1 MKAAQDAISDLSDL
15 HDNNLDNVILFE
27 LIPNLPF
34 EFREWQRLHKQE
46 LRMEDLTID
55 MIAALRGWFSRLSDA
70 PLVSMS
76 PSTLRLQTKEEGETM
91 TREPEQ
97 ATRLIKVGRND
108 PCPCGSGMK
117 YKKCCLNET
126 NRV

>member
-1 MKAAQDAISDLSDL
+1 
-15 HDNNLDNVILFE
+15 
-27 LIPNLPF
+27 
-34 EFREWQRLHKQE
+34 
-46 LRMEDLTID
+46 

-76 PSTLRLQTKEEGETM
+76 PSTLRLQTEEEGETM